1 MLNYLACCWT
11 SKLYTE
17 KFNQWE
23 FQDPKMEVRKW
34 TIFLAIFC
42 EIFPYIGLKNWTQD
56 HIFWGYS
63 LKNRPEK

>member
-1 MLNYLACCWT
+1 
-11 SKLYTE
+11 
-17 KFNQWE
+17 
-23 FQDPKMEVRKW
+23 MEVRKW